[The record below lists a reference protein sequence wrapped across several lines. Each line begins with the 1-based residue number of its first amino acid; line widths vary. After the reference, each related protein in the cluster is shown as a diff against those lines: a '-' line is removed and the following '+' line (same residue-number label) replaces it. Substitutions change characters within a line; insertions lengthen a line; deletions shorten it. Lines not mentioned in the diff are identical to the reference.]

1 MTERSVSGQ
10 EQFLQV
16 LSRDEAYARFLA
28 ALNPQPLGLETLP
41 LHQALGRVLG
51 ERVLAQTD
59 TPPFDRSG
67 VDGFAVRAA
76 DLASADPL
84 NPVMLS
90 LNDEVLACGRAPR
103 LAVQPGTATPIA
115 TGAPL
120 PRGADAVMMIE
131 DSEETAGVVRF
142 TRAALPGQHI
152 AFAGSDIARG
162 QVLLEPGV
170 TLTARELAMIAAIGQ
185 PEVPV
190 WKRPRIAVLSTGDEL
205 VPPGGTLGLAQI
217 YDSNGAAIAA
227 TLAEAGC
234 EPVPYGIVPDD
245 PELLRAALKRAHA
258 ECDAVMLSGGTSKGA
273 GDFTYKLIGEL
284 GAPGILA
291 HGVALK
297 PGKPLCLAV
306 CNGKAVVALPGF
318 PSSAMFTLHE
328 IVLPVIRKLGGVPE
342 HKAGSV
348 KARLP
353 IRLPSELGRTEFV
366 MVALSQS
373 PDGLVAHPLQR
384 GSGAVTAFAQADG
397 FLTIDAL
404 SDQMPA
410 QERVSVRLIGR
421 NLQVPTLTII
431 GSHCSGLDEVIS
443 RLTKMDLTSRIVSV
457 GSMGGLAALRR
468 GDCDLAPMHLLHAQS
483 GNYNRGFLSEG
494 MTLIKGWRRMQGL
507 AFRAGDG
514 RFDDGTIE
522 AVIRHAANDPNI
534 LMVNR
539 NSGSGTR
546 ILLDGLLAGA
556 EPPGYFNQPRSH
568 HAVAAAIAQGRADWG
583 LTIEP
588 IARAF
593 GLAFRPLAE
602 EHYDFAV
609 WEKAVSS
616 PQITAFSVALQQA
629 RDAIQRLGF
638 RFENG

>member
-1 MTERSVSGQ
+1 MTDHSASGQ

-51 ERVLAQTD
+51 ARVIAGTD

-76 DLASADPL
+76 DLALADAL
-84 NPVMLS
+84 NPVVLR

-103 LAVQPGTATPIA
+103 LAVAPGTATPIA

-131 DSEETAGVVRF
+131 DSEEAPGGVRF
-142 TRAALPGQHI
+142 TKAALPGQHV

-162 QVLLEPGV
+162 QVLLEPGIV
-170 TLTARELAMIAAIGQ
+170 LTARELAMVAAIGQ
-185 PEVPV
+185 AEVPV
-190 WKRPRIAVLSTGDEL
+190 WRRPRIAVLSTGDEL
-205 VPPGGTLGLAQI
+205 VPPGSTLGPAQI

-234 EPVPYGIVPDD
+234 EPVPHGIVTDD

-328 IVLPVIRKLGGVPE
+328 IVLPVIRRLGGVPE
-342 HKAGSV
+342 HESATV
-348 KARLP
+348 EARLP

-366 MVALSQS
+366 MVALSQT
-373 PDGLVAHPLQR
+373 PEGLVAHPLQR

-404 SDQMPA
+404 SEQMPA
-410 QERVSVRLIGR
+410 QERVPVRLIGR
-421 NLQVPTLTII
+421 DLHVPTLTII

-443 RLTKMDLTSRIVSV
+443 RLTKMKLSSRVVAV

-468 GDCDLAPMHLLHAQS
+468 GDCDLAPMHLLHAES
-483 GNYNRGFLSEG
+483 GEYNRGFLSEG

-507 AFRAGDG
+507 AYRKGDARFEEGAVETVIQRA
-514 RFDDGTIE
+514 
-522 AVIRHAANDPNI
+522 AANPNM

-546 ILLDGLLAGA
+546 ILLDGLLSGA
-556 EPPGYFNQPRSH
+556 EPQGYFNQPRSH

-593 GLAFRPLAE
+593 GLAFRPFAE

-609 WEKAVSS
+609 MEKRLSS
-616 PQITAFSVALQQA
+616 PEATAFIGALDTA
-629 RDAIQRLGF
+629 SDAIRALGF
-638 RFENG
+638 AR

>member
-1 MTERSVSGQ
+1 MNDRSISPQ

-16 LSRDEAYARFLA
+16 LSRDEAHARFLA
-28 ALNPQPLGLETLP
+28 ALNPQPIGLENLP
-41 LHQALGRVLG
+41 LHRALGRVLG
-51 ERVLAQTD
+51 ARVVARTD

-76 DLASADPL
+76 DLAMADAM
-84 NPVMLS
+84 NPVTLR

-103 LAVQPGTATPIA
+103 LALQPGTATPIA

-131 DSEETAGVVRF
+131 DSEETSGGMRF
-142 TRAALPGQHI
+142 AKAALPGQHV

-170 TLTARELAMIAAIGQ
+170 ALTARELAMIAAIGQ
-185 PEVPV
+185 AEVPV
-190 WKRPRIAVLSTGDEL
+190 WRRPRIAVLSTGDEL
-205 VPPGGTLGLAQI
+205 VPPGGTLGPAQI
-217 YDSNGAAIAA
+217 FDSNGAAIAA

-234 EPVPYGIVPDD
+234 EPVPYGIVRDD

-306 CNGKAVVALPGF
+306 CDGKAVVALPGF

-328 IVLPVIRKLGGVPE
+328 IVLPVIRRLGGVPE
-342 HKAGSV
+342 HQAATV
-348 KARLP
+348 DARLP

-366 MVALSQS
+366 MVALSQTQE
-373 PDGLVAHPLQR
+373 GLVAHPLQR

-410 QERVSVRLIGR
+410 QERVCVRLIGR
-421 NLQVPTLTII
+421 DLHVPKLTII

-443 RLTKMDLTSRIVSV
+443 RLTRMNLGTRVVAV

-468 GDCDLAPMHLLHAQS
+468 GDCDLAPMHLLHAES
-483 GNYNRGFLSEG
+483 GEYNRGFLSQG

-507 AFRAGDG
+507 AYRSGDM
-514 RFDDGTIE
+514 RFEGEGVET
-522 AVIRHAANDPNI
+522 VIKSAAEDPDI

-546 ILLDGLLAGA
+546 ILMDGLLQGA
-556 EPPGYFNQPRSH
+556 EPQGYFNQPRSH

-609 WEKAVSS
+609 LEKRVSS
-616 PQITAFSVALQQA
+616 PEMTAFREALQEA
-629 RDAIQRLGF
+629 EPAIRLLGF
-638 RFENG
+638 AMP